1 MRSPAYE
8 TANPTRRWDR
18 PLDEFWPALRSRAY
32 RAQGEWWWYILPD
45 GLLVAARICPD
56 FRKMVRLARRDP
68 VDAEAWVSEVQR
80 ILGHLI
86 VPGTWYEL
94 PVPDEDRGDA
104 AHIAVFLELRS
115 NEHAPGLSRCE
126 DCGTEI
132 PSEPIVRPMRCTDC
146 LRVHRLGAAAEVPD
160 RHAAIIGERD
170 G

>member
-1 MRSPAYE
+1 
-8 TANPTRRWDR
+8 
-18 PLDEFWPALRSRAY
+18 ALRSRAY

-56 FRKMVRLARRDP
+56 FRKMVRFARRDP

-132 PSEPIVRPMRCTDC
+132 PSEPIVRPMRCETC
-146 LRVHRLGAAAEVPD
+146 LLRHRLAALPDLPD
-160 RHAAIIGERD
+160 RHAAIIGER
-170 G
+170 